1 VSGDREPLSPHGARA
16 EDAGSVV
23 PGSAG
28 SPPSPYGGRGSGGK
42 GSILLSPE
50 ITAAL
55 TAGVPIVAL
64 ESTAIAHGLPW
75 PDNLA
80 VAHAM
85 EAAVRAAGAVP
96 ATIAVLDGRVRVG
109 LGAAELER
117 IARDPGIAKLSWRDL
132 PIAVAR
138 GGDGATT
145 VAGTLAV
152 AGRVGIRV
160 FATGGLG
167 GVHPGAEAT
176 FDVSADM
183 GALARTPCLVV
194 CSGAKSLLDL
204 PRTLE
209 LLETLGVPV
218 LGYGTDELPAFYT
231 RTSGLRV
238 AARVDTPAEAAAIA
252 RTQWALGLDSGL
264 VLAVPVPAASALA
277 AAEVAAVLAAA
288 EARATAAGVRGPALT
303 PFLLADLHARSD
315 GRTLAANAAL
325 LEHNAAIGGAVAAA
339 LAALAPVPGDDDLP

>member
-1 VSGDREPLSPHGARA
+1 MSGPTPPAPLAIAPEVASALEAGAA
-16 EDAGSVV
+16 V
-23 PGSAG
+23 
-28 SPPSPYGGRGSGGK
+28 
-42 GSILLSPE
+42 
-50 ITAAL
+50 
-55 TAGVPIVAL
+55 VAL

-80 VAHAM
+80 VARAM

-132 PIAVAR
+132 PVAVAR

-176 FDVSADM
+176 FDISADL

-204 PRTLE
+204 ARTLE
-209 LLETLGVPV
+209 LLESLGVPV

-231 RTSGLRV
+231 RTSGLRL
-238 AARVDTPAEAAAIA
+238 AARVDTAAEAAAVA
-252 RTQWALGLDSGL
+252 AAQWTLGLGGGL
-264 VLAVPVPAASALA
+264 VLAVPVPAAAALDA
-277 AAEVAAVLAAA
+277 AAVARVLQAA
-288 EARATAAGVRGPALT
+288 EARAAAAGVRGPALT
-303 PFLLADLHARSD
+303 PFLLADLHAHSG

-325 LEHNAAIGGAVAAA
+325 LEHNAAVGGAVAAA
-339 LAALAPVPGDDDLP
+339 LAALTAPSADDLP

>member
-1 VSGDREPLSPHGARA
+1 MRRGTLQASPG
-16 EDAGSVV
+16 
-23 PGSAG
+23 PGRLG
-28 SPPSPYGGRGSGGK
+28 HF
-42 GSILLSPE
+42 LLAPE
-50 ITAAL
+50 VAAAL
-55 TAGVPIVAL
+55 ESGAAIVAL

-80 VAHAM
+80 VAQAM

-109 LGAAELER
+109 LGAAELEL
-117 IARDPGIAKLSWRDL
+117 IARDPDIAKLSWRDL
-132 PIAVAR
+132 PVAVAR
-138 GGDGATT
+138 GGNGATT

-152 AGRVGIRV
+152 AGRLGIRV

-176 FDVSADM
+176 FDVSADL

-204 PRTLE
+204 ARTLE
-209 LLETLGVPV
+209 LLESLGVPV

-231 RTSGLRV
+231 RTSGLRLS
-238 AARVDTPAEAAAIA
+238 ARVDTPAEAATIA
-252 RTQWALGLDSGL
+252 AAQWALGLGGGL
-264 VLAVPVPAASALA
+264 VLAVPVPAAAALD
-277 AAEVAAVLAAA
+277 AAEVAGVLHAA
-288 EARATAAGVRGPALT
+288 EARAAAAGVRGPALT
-303 PFLLADLHARSD
+303 PFLLADLHAHSG

-325 LEHNAAIGGAVAAA
+325 LEHNAAVGGAVAAA
-339 LAALAPVPGDDDLP
+339 LAALTTRADDDLP

>member
-1 VSGDREPLSPHGARA
+1 VAQALA
-16 EDAGSVV
+16 E
-23 PGSAG
+23 
-28 SPPSPYGGRGSGGK
+28 GG
-42 GSILLSPE
+42 P
-50 ITAAL
+50 
-55 TAGVPIVAL
+55 VVAL

-80 VAHAM
+80 VAHDM

-96 ATIAVLDGRVRVG
+96 ATIAVLGGRVRVG
-109 LGAAELER
+109 LGPDELER
-117 IARDPGIAKLSWRDL
+117 LARDRAIPKLSWRDL
-132 PIAVAR
+132 PVAVAR

-152 AGRVGIRV
+152 AGLVGIPV

-167 GVHPGAEAT
+167 GVHPGAERT
-176 FDVSADM
+176 FDVSADI

-209 LLETLGVPV
+209 LLETVGVPV

-231 RTSGLRV
+231 RSSGLRLM
-238 AARVDTPAEAAAIA
+238 ARVDVPAEAAAVA
-252 RTQWALGLDSGL
+252 RAQWALGLAGGL
-264 VLAVPVPAASALA
+264 VLAVPVPADAALD
-277 AAEVAAVLAAA
+277 AAEVAVALAEA
-288 EARATAAGVRGPALT
+288 EARAAAEGVRGPALT
-303 PFLLADLHARSD
+303 PYLLADLHARSG

-325 LEHNAAIGGAVAAA
+325 LRENAAVAGAVAVAFSAPAA
-339 LAALAPVPGDDDLP
+339 LPADDLP